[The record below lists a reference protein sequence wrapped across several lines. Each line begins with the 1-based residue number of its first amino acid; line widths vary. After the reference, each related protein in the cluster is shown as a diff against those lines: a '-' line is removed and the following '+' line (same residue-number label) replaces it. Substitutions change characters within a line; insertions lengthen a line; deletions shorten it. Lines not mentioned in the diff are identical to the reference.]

1 MKTKPRI
8 RIGPK
13 SRIRIYLDQSTGAN
27 LTSLIYIYLALA
39 VGTLTGDALLHLLPH
54 AMLAGAG
61 LILLLGFI
69 PITQEEAGLRIRS
82 YLKEFSV
89 YIKTPVDPGWKL

>member
-1 MKTKPRI
+1 
-8 RIGPK
+8 
-13 SRIRIYLDQSTGAN
+13 
-27 LTSLIYIYLALA
+27 
-39 VGTLTGDALLHLLPH
+39 
-54 AMLAGAG
+54 MLAGAG